1 MWDFQGYEGGRRKKE
16 VVCMGAVTSCR
27 GYVQGNSRHL
37 EDEWDTEG
45 NPMCCLAALHCS
57 GKAKQL

>member
-1 MWDFQGYEGGRRKKE
+1 MKGARREKE
-16 VVCMGAVTSCR
+16 VLCMGAVTSRR

-45 NPMCCLAALHCS
+45 NSVCCLAALHCS